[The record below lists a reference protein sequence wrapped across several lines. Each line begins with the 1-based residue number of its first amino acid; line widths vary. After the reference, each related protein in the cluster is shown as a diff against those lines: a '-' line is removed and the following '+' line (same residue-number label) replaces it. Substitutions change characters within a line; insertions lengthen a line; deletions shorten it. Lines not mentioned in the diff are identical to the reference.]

1 MNTKE
6 RVTQSSPVNFL
17 PGLIDIFLKK
27 TKARHFM
34 LGRKRLCSVR
44 VAN

>member
-27 TKARHFM
+27 NKGAALH
-34 LGRKRLCSVR
+34 VR
-44 VAN
+44 EEKVV